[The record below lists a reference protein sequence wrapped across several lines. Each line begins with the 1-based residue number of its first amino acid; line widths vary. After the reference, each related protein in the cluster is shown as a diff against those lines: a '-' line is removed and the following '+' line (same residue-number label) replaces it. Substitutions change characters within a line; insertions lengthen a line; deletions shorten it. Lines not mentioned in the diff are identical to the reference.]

1 MTIIVIII
9 RKAIQCTGF
18 YAFLYVWNVYHLNT
32 EFLSTKYEQYALQ
45 SKERSNKF
53 EGVLDKK
60 NSKLEIRNEHEE
72 KLEKGK

>member
-1 MTIIVIII
+1 MTNNVIII

-53 EGVLDKK
+53 EGVLDKEIQ
-60 NSKLEIRNEHEE
+60 NLKLEMNT
-72 KLEKGK
+72 KKN